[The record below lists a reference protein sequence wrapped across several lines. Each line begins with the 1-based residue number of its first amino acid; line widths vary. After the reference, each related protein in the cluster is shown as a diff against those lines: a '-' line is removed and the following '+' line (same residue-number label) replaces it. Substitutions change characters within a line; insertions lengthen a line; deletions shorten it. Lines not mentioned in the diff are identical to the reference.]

1 MEFTGRI
8 SMRTLPTRRV
18 YFFVEKVPL
27 DYSVPYEN
35 SGQKISKE
43 GAAHALPDKAGI
55 VSYMGEDRW
64 ILMSRMNEWAETF
77 RSMYPNEMRV
87 YYEDDTFLCYMIEQN
102 AYHLYNFS
110 IDYGYNMR

>member
-1 MEFTGRI
+1 
-8 SMRTLPTRRV
+8 
-18 YFFVEKVPL
+18 
-27 DYSVPYEN
+27 
-35 SGQKISKE
+35 
-43 GAAHALPDKAGI
+43 
-55 VSYMGEDRW
+55 
-64 ILMSRMNEWAETF
+64 MSRMNEWAETF